1 MSVSTTSRTALVT
14 GASAGIGA
22 AFARHLAAQGN
33 DVVLVARREDR
44 LVTLAEELGRG
55 YGVTATVIAAD
66 LNDPA
71 GPRAIVDQCAS
82 QDIDIDILINNAGF
96 SGNGSFA
103 ETPFDDLAREIQV
116 MVTAVT
122 ELAHLVV
129 PGMKQRQYGR
139 IVNVSSLAALLPPG
153 ASLLYTAIKSYVLNL
168 SQALDMEL
176 KPDGVHVTA
185 LCPGFTHSEFH
196 DVMGTRNA
204 ASTKL
209 PGLLWQSAEDVVREG
224 WDAVEAGKPV
234 CVPGAVNKITA
245 AAARPI
251 PTRLGYVLGK
261 KFNPFQD

>member
-1 MSVSTTSRTALVT
+1 MAVSTTRRTALVT

-44 LVTLAEELGRG
+44 LTELAEELRKG

-66 LNDPA
+66 LNDVG
-71 GPRAIVDQCAS
+71 GPRNIVEQCTS
-82 QDIDIDILINNAGF
+82 QGIDIDILINNAGF

-103 ETPFDDLAREIQV
+103 DTPFDDLAREIQV

-122 ELAHLVV
+122 ELAHLVI
-129 PGMKQRQYGR
+129 PGMKERRYGR
-139 IVNVSSLAALLPPG
+139 IVNVSSLAALLPPA
-153 ASLLYTAIKSYVLNL
+153 ASLLYTAIKSYVLNM

-176 KPDGVHVTA
+176 KPHGVNVTA

-196 DVMGTRNA
+196 DVMGTRDA

-209 PGLLWQSAEDVVREG
+209 PGLLWQTADDVVREG

-245 AAARPI
+245 AAAGPI

-261 KFNPFQD
+261 TFNPFKN

>member
-1 MSVSTTSRTALVT
+1 MVVSTGRRTALVT

-44 LVTLAEELGRG
+44 LVALADDLRRG
-55 YGVTATVIAAD
+55 FGVSATVIAAD
-66 LNDPA
+66 LNDVA
-71 GPRAIVDQCAS
+71 GPRTIVDRCAS
-82 QDIDIDILINNAGF
+82 QDIDVDILINNAGF
-96 SGNGSFA
+96 SGNGTFA
-103 ETPFDDLAREIQV
+103 DTPFEDLSREIQV

-129 PGMKQRQYGR
+129 PGMKERQYGR
-139 IVNVSSLAALLPPG
+139 IVNVSSLAALLPPA
-153 ASLLYTAIKSYVLNL
+153 ASLLYTAIKSYVLNM

-176 KPDGVHVTA
+176 KPDGIHVTA

-196 DVMGTRNA
+196 DVMGTRDA

-209 PGLLWQSAEDVVREG
+209 PGILWQSAEDVVREG

-245 AAARPI
+245 AAAGPI

-261 KFNPFQD
+261 TLNPFKN